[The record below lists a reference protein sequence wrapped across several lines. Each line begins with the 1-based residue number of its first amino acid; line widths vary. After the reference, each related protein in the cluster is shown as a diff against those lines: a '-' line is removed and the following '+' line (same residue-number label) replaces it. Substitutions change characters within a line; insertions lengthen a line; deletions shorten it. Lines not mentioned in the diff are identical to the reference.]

1 MLGWL
6 VLAVCSSRI
15 LADPVVVV
23 VHLNA
28 LKQASWRKRMCGCAD
43 IVLCVCVCH
52 VWHQNP
58 RVCTLHDTLF
68 KTVCKTLYINGPI
81 YPHGFACVFV
91 WASENV
97 NECDFHWTYD
107 YVRLNPQNHATS
119 ISWIDTNRMYETS
132 KQSCVYWH
140 IESTDWIP
148 KYGKLASYKL
158 VRGFSMQFNI
168 MQKLIPV

>member
-43 IVLCVCVCH
+43 IVLCVCH

-68 KTVCKTLYINGPI
+68 KTVCKTLYQRANLSTRVCMCVRVSLRECEWMWFPLNLWLCKTQSTEFHRIMPLQYHGSTPI
-81 YPHGFACVFV
+81 GCMRQ
-91 WASENV
+91 V
-97 NECDFHWTYD
+97 NRVVSTDT
-107 YVRLNPQNHATS
+107 LNPQIEFQSTENWHHTS
-119 ISWIDTNRMYETS
+119 WCEVFRCS
-132 KQSCVYWH
+132 
-140 IESTDWIP
+140 
-148 KYGKLASYKL
+148 
-158 VRGFSMQFNI
+158 
-168 MQKLIPV
+168 LI